1 MNSTFKNGHLLN
13 STYFSSTREV
23 GLDTRVTSG
32 SERGKGGVV
41 GRDVVFFEIY
51 MKLKFVNI

>member
-23 GLDTRVTSG
+23 VLDTRVTAG
-32 SERGKGGVV
+32 SEGVRVAWWGG
-41 GRDVVFFEIY
+41 ILSS
-51 MKLKFVNI
+51 LKSI